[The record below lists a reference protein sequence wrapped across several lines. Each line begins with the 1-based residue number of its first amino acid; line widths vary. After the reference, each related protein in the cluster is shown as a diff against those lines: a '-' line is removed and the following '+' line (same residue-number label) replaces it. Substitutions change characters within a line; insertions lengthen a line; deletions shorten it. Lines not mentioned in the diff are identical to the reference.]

1 MATPL
6 TLDTVRTDDGVPRVV
21 VTGEIAL
28 TNVALFTEAL
38 SAAAESADQ
47 AEAVSI
53 DMAAV
58 KYLDSS
64 AINALFAH
72 TERVARM
79 HVVVNPF
86 LMPVLRISGLT
97 ELATIE
103 SAGPE
108 RMAPPA

>member
-6 TLDTVRTDDGVPRVV
+6 TLNTDRTDDGVPRVV
-21 VTGEIAL
+21 AMGEIDL
-28 TNVALFTEAL
+28 TNVQAFTDALT
-38 SAAAESADQ
+38 SATGEGGGVV
-47 AEAVSI
+47 AV
-53 DMAAV
+53 DLAAV
-58 KYLDSS
+58 KYLDSA

-79 HVVVNPF
+79 HLLVNPF
-86 LMPVLRISGLT
+86 LMPVLRISGLS

-108 RMAPPA
+108 R

>member
-6 TLDTVRTDDGVPRVV
+6 TLTTDQRDDGVPRVV
-21 VTGEIAL
+21 VTGEIDL
-28 TNVALFTEAL
+28 SNVRTFTEAL
-38 SAAAESADQ
+38 TAASESA
-47 AEAVSI
+47 EGAVAV
-53 DMAAV
+53 DLAGV

-72 TERVARM
+72 TDRVARL
-79 HVVVNPF
+79 HLVVNPF

-103 SAGPE
+103 STPGP
-108 RMAPPA
+108 A